1 MYSIFILV
9 IVIIILTLVLL
20 KLSNSRT
27 SIFMTLLLTIAIIY
41 FIVNPKVC
49 MQSALS
55 GAKLFVSAILPS
67 LFPFMVICNM
77 LIAFDGIAIYSNVLG
92 PIVCRP
98 LRLSKNCSFA
108 IIASL
113 LCGYPLGA
121 KYSAEL
127 YRNGYITKGEF
138 NRLLNIAS
146 NAGPIFILGSVAG
159 SMLNNIYYGYIIL
172 VSNYLSALIV
182 GLITAEKSHET
193 VVEYKSKPQTNN
205 LGEII
210 KNAIN
215 DGING
220 VLMVGGYVIIFSVII
235 SMLKNNILSTTIS
248 TYFLNGVVT
257 NRDLISSFL
266 LGIIDLTN
274 GCYII
279 TSSSLDIPIK
289 LCFLSFLCGFGSFS
303 IIAQTS
309 AFFYKYEVSLLKYVA
324 YKIIQGIIGAII
336 TFLASIFLLNTI
348 PTFSSPPANST
359 VMVSAPFVFLFI
371 FTTITMIINRLLHAS

>member
-1 MYSIFILV
+1 
-9 IVIIILTLVLL
+9 
-20 KLSNSRT
+20 
-27 SIFMTLLLTIAIIY
+27 MTLLLTIIILY
-41 FIVNPKVC
+41 FIVNPKIC
-49 MQSALS
+49 IQSALS
-55 GAKLFVSAILPS
+55 GAQLFVNAILPS

-77 LIAFDGIAIYSNVLG
+77 LIAFDGITIYSNVLG
-92 PIVCRP
+92 PILCRP
-98 LRLSKNCSFA
+98 LKLSKNCSFA

-127 YRNGYITKGEF
+127 YKNGYITKNEF

-146 NAGPIFILGSVAG
+146 NAGPLFILGSVAS

-172 VSNYLSALIV
+172 AANYLSAFII
-182 GLITAEKSHET
+182 GLVTAENNHGVT
-193 VVEYKSKPQTNN
+193 MEYKGKVQTKN
-205 LGEII
+205 LGEIM
-210 KNAIN
+210 KNAIS

-220 VLMVGGYVIIFSVII
+220 ILMVGGYVIIFSIII
-235 SMLKNNILSTTIS
+235 SILKNNVLSTIIS
-248 TYFLNGVVT
+248 TYFLDGIT
-257 NRDLISSFL
+257 INRDLISAFF

-289 LCFLSFLCGFGSFS
+289 LCFLSFLCSFGSFS
-303 IIAQTS
+303 VIAQTS

-348 PTFSSPPANST
+348 PTFSSTLTNST
-359 VMVSAPFVFLFI
+359 MIVSAPFILLLI
-371 FTTITMIINRLLHAS
+371 LTIITIIANKLLHAS